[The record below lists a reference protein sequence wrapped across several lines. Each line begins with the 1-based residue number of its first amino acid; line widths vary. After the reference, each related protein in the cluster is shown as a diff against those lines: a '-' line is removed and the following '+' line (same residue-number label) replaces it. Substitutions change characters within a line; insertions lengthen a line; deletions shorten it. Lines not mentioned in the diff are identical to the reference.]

1 MELTLPT
8 ALTANAD
15 RHVLP
20 PSGLFGGGSGSV
32 NRFSIIRD
40 GQDRTFKEWFG
51 IPSPSKFSNMQAQVG
66 DVLAVTQGGGGG
78 YGDPLE
84 RDPDLVAADVID
96 GYVSPERALTDYGVV
111 MDLAGRKADLA
122 ATARE
127 RDSRAHHPAET

>member
-1 MELTLPT
+1 M
-8 ALTANAD
+8 
-15 RHVLP
+15 LP

-51 IPSPSKFSNMQAQVG
+51 IPSPSKFSNMHARVG